1 MPKRDVVLF
10 TAMICGL
17 VQNGFG
23 DRALDCFFEMKEGK
37 IEPTMITLTSVL
49 SACSQLRK
57 LAWGKILHGFLLRRG
72 FADDADVIL
81 QTALLDMYGKCGSA
95 AYAERVFDQMP
106 ERNLVS
112 WNSVIGTCVSNGLFE
127 GALQLLHDMVFE
139 EDADKECGN
148 LDYID
153 FGRNALDMFTQMKES
168 GINPDGIAFLHGG
181 LVDDGQ
187 KLFDSMQ
194 IDYSVAPEMTHFVC
208 MVDLYGRAGFLEEAH
223 RFIKT
228 MPVEPSKLVWSALLS
243 SCRTHKKVAL
253 GEYAATKAIELDR
266 YDTGWWADLSKVR
279 SLMKELG
286 LRPITA
292 FSWVEVKRKIY
303 KFTVGDRM
311 KESSK
316 DIYDFLESL
325 SLKMKRAGLFP
336 HTSNRK
342 RRVIYAGIRR
352 NWH

>member
-57 LAWGKILHGFLLRRG
+57 LAWGKILHGFLLRRALPMMLMLAPSKTFNTCVG
-72 FADDADVIL
+72 VKCMWCDNGPLERERDSRYIIKCCDSQFAESES
-81 QTALLDMYGKCGSA
+81 LLLSNAIIDMYVKNGIIESA
-95 AYAERVFDQMP
+95 VLVFKKMMLT
-106 ERNLVS
+106 RNVDEGIRELIPTELLFCRFCQPVS
-112 WNSVIGTCVSNGLFE
+112 
-127 GALQLLHDMVFE
+127 
-139 EDADKECGN
+139 
-148 LDYID
+148 
-153 FGRNALDMFTQMKES
+153 
-168 GINPDGIAFLHGG
+168 HGG

-208 MVDLYGRAGFLEEAH
+208 MVDLYGRAGLLEEAH

-228 MPVEPSKLVWSALLS
+228 MPVKPSKLVWSALLS

-253 GEYAATKAIELDR
+253 EGVCGYESDR
-266 YDTGWWADLSKVR
+266 TR
-279 SLMKELG
+279 Q
-286 LRPITA
+286 I
-292 FSWVEVKRKIY
+292 
-303 KFTVGDRM
+303 
-311 KESSK
+311 
-316 DIYDFLESL
+316 
-325 SLKMKRAGLFP
+325 
-336 HTSNRK
+336 
-342 RRVIYAGIRR
+342 
-352 NWH
+352 